1 MAATE
6 VKYYTNNISTIIKDT
21 LLNQYFQKW
30 SPDLHRKA
38 KTMHSSKQN
47 KRFEN
52 YLKILPKNLG
62 LKRSEFRTSNRNRL
76 LEK

>member
-30 SPDLHRKA
+30 SSDLQK
-38 KTMHSSKQN
+38 SSKCKN
-47 KRFEN
+47 YALFKTELKFEN
-52 YLKILPKNLG
+52 YLKIY
-62 LKRSEFRTSNRNRL
+62 LKIQDL
-76 LEK
+76 HY